1 MSNETNTDTNTNVHN
16 TPDGLAE
23 QLRDRTEQA
32 NRWAEQAQRLGW
44 LSSDDALGLKNLS
57 GTTSRDLFTE
67 DAGEPLVVALF
78 GGTGVGKSS
87 LLNRLVGEP
96 IAKVGVIRPTSLE
109 ATVYVHQAVT
119 FAGPPRTG
127 FERSVHTNDKRRNV
141 VWVDMPDVDSTAAHN
156 RELVLDFLPF
166 VDVLVYVVSPERYRD
181 EAPWALLSAHAERSA
196 WVFVMNQID
205 RGQPAQLED
214 LSKAVQ
220 AAGFK
225 DPMLFATSCGPAVLD
240 KSDVAKTDL
249 DQFDALAAFIDSLA
263 QERLREALKDEGRSA
278 RLRLLSDQV
287 SSVSESWPQETDS
300 FVDAWDERKK
310 LLAKELQKDLVDRL
324 APVAARMAQGEAAAP
339 GELWDQWGTERVS
352 DALSEVRIAS
362 AQQGWSKGALAKL
375 DAVISPALTA
385 HSESALRESV
395 SMSLARPGTSLQR
408 GVFAACRWLQYGL
421 PLLALAWVGWF
432 VISGF
437 YGGAT
442 GSGDFVADG
451 FALNAILLVALGAGI
466 PWLLGRLVKPSP
478 RKAALIGVR
487 NGLDSIIE
495 YIDSI
500 ARTQIGVATEELH
513 ELMEQRETLVAP
525 ITHTKG
531 GKQAPDAEAS
541 KLNARLRRSK

>member
-1 MSNETNTDTNTNVHN
+1 MSNKSNDTNTAY
-16 TPDGLAE
+16 GLAE
-23 QLRDRTEQA
+23 QLRDRTERA
-32 NRWAEQAQRLGW
+32 SSWADQAQKTGW
-44 LSSDDALGLKNLS
+44 LSSKEALGLKNLS
-57 GTTSRDLFTE
+57 GTTSRDLFAE

-87 LLNRLVGEP
+87 LLNRLVGEA

-109 ATVYVHQAVT
+109 ATVYVHEAVT
-119 FAGPPRTG
+119 FAGPPRSG
-127 FERSVHTNDKRRNV
+127 FERSVHTNDERRNV

-205 RGQPAQLED
+205 RGQPAQLDD
-214 LSKAVQ
+214 LSMAVQ
-220 AAGFK
+220 AAGFAE
-225 DPMLFATSCGPAVLD
+225 PMLFATSCGGP
-240 KSDVAKTDL
+240 SEL

-263 QERLREALKDEGRSA
+263 QERLREALQEEGRVA
-278 RLRLLSDQV
+278 RLRLLSEQV
-287 SSVSESWPQETDS
+287 AAASEGWPQDTRS
-300 FVDAWDERKK
+300 FKMAWAERKK
-310 LLAKELQKDLVDRL
+310 VLAKELQKDLVDRL

-339 GELWDQWGTERVS
+339 GELWDQWGTERVT
-352 DALSEVRIAS
+352 DALSEVRITS
-362 AQQGWSKGALAKL
+362 AQNGWSRGALAKL

-395 SMSLARPGTSLQR
+395 SMSLARPGTALQR

-421 PLLALAWVGWF
+421 PLLALLWIGWF

-451 FALNAILLVALGAGI
+451 FALNAVLLVALGAGL

-478 RKAALIGVR
+478 RKAALLGVR
-487 NGLDSIIE
+487 RGLDSIIE

-500 ARTQIGVATEELH
+500 ATAQIGVATEELH
-513 ELMEQRETLVAP
+513 ELMGQRDALVAP
-525 ITHTKG
+525 TTSNTGASKTAD
-531 GKQAPDAEAS
+531 KEAS
-541 KLNARLRRSK
+541 KLNARLRRSG

>member
-1 MSNETNTDTNTNVHN
+1 MSNDTNTSY
-16 TPDGLAE
+16 GLAE
-23 QLRDRTEQA
+23 QLRDRTERA
-32 NRWAEQAQRLGW
+32 SRWAEQAQQLGW
-44 LSSDDALGLKNLS
+44 LSSQDALKLKNLS

-109 ATVYVHQAVT
+109 ATVYVHQAIT
-119 FAGPPRTG
+119 FAGPPRSG
-127 FERSVHTNDKRRNV
+127 FERSVHENDERRNV

-181 EAPWALLSAHAERSA
+181 EAPWALLSKHAERSA

-205 RGQPAQLED
+205 RGLPAQVED

-220 AAGFK
+220 AAGFS
-225 DPMLFATSCGPAVLD
+225 DPMLFATSCAGPSDQA
-240 KSDVAKTDL
+240 KSEL

-263 QERLREALKDEGRSA
+263 QERLREALQEEGRSA

-287 SSVSESWPQETDS
+287 SSVSESWPQDTGS

-310 LLAKELQKDLVDRL
+310 VLAKELQKDLVDRL
-324 APVAARMAQGEAAAP
+324 APVAARMAEGEAAAP

-362 AQQGWSKGALAKL
+362 AQNGWSQGALAKL

-385 HSESALRESV
+385 HGESALRESV
-395 SMSLARPGTSLQR
+395 SMSLARPGTAVQR
-408 GVFAACRWLQYGL
+408 GVYAACRWLQYGL
-421 PLLALAWVGWF
+421 PLLALLWVGWF
-432 VISGF
+432 VVSGF

-451 FALNAILLVALGAGI
+451 FALNAILLVGLGAGL

-478 RKAALIGVR
+478 RKAALLGVR
-487 NGLDSIIE
+487 RGLDSIIE

-513 ELMEQRETLVAP
+513 ELMEQREALVAP
-525 ITHTKG
+525 ITRSNG
-531 GKQAPDAEAS
+531 RSNPPDAETS
-541 KLNARLRRSK
+541 KLNARLRRG